1 MAEFRNPFSTLTKL
15 PNRQRLHIY
24 YHCNRYFYNNSYLSL
39 LYVYINTQQK
49 CNVKLCYFVAHLI
62 FIYWSRPTS
71 LHSLRPFCPI
81 RHVNIENN
89 RKNEIPAE
97 CQGCTKQQD
106 WWSLSSHHTWI
117 DLTFQQVGTYQTQT
131 VRNSC
136 KSPKISFTQG
146 CHSMR
151 PFSLVTSHHCRY
163 VLL

>member
-1 MAEFRNPFSTLTKL
+1 MAEFRNPFPTLTKL

-71 LHSLRPFCPI
+71 LHSLRPFRPI

-89 RKNEIPAE
+89 RNNENSSWMSRLHKTTGLVFFKFTPYLDRPHISAGRNVSNTDCKE
-97 CQGCTKQQD
+97 LLQVSKDQFYTRLSQYETI
-106 WWSLSSHHTWI
+106 LSS
-117 DLTFQQVGTYQTQT
+117 Y
-131 VRNSC
+131 
-136 KSPKISFTQG
+136 FT
-146 CHSMR
+146 
-151 PFSLVTSHHCRY
+151 PL
-163 VLL
+163 